1 MNDFSQPVI
10 DSIHKP
16 RDAQKPRERY
26 AAGVMKYREMGY
38 WQPDYT
44 PKDTDIIALFRIT
57 PQPGVDPEE
66 AAAAVAG
73 ESSTATWTVVWTDR
87 LTACDMYRAKAYRV
101 DPVPGASAGEP
112 QYFAYIAYEL
122 DLFEEGS
129 VANLTASIIGNVFG
143 FKPLKALRLEDMRIP
158 VAYLK
163 TFQGPPTGRCLARPS
178 SRSSVCRARIMAGSY
193 MKDCAAASI
202 F

>member
-1 MNDFSQPVI
+1 MNDFSKAAVEPVRNPH
-10 DSIHKP
+10 DP
-16 RDAQKPRERY
+16 RSRY

-57 PQPGVDPEE
+57 PQPGVEPEE

-101 DPVPGASAGEP
+101 EPVPSAAPASR
-112 QYFAYIAYEL
+112 
-122 DLFEEGS
+122 
-129 VANLTASIIGNVFG
+129 N
-143 FKPLKALRLEDMRIP
+143 
-158 VAYLK
+158 
-163 TFQGPPTGRCLARPS
+163 S
-178 SRSSVCRARIMAGSY
+178 SHISRMNSTCSRKDRSRT
-193 MKDCAAASI
+193 
-202 F
+202 

>member
-73 ESSTATWTVVWTDR
+73 ESSTATWTGCGP
-87 LTACDMYRAKAYRV
+87 TA
-101 DPVPGASAGEP
+101 
-112 QYFAYIAYEL
+112 
-122 DLFEEGS
+122 
-129 VANLTASIIGNVFG
+129 
-143 FKPLKALRLEDMRIP
+143 
-158 VAYLK
+158 
-163 TFQGPPTGRCLARPS
+163 
-178 SRSSVCRARIMAGSY
+178 
-193 MKDCAAASI
+193 
-202 F
+202 